1 MSDLNI
7 ILNSFKMFLLVS
19 LSEVV
24 YFYLRKLAIDILKT
38 HYKKLYKT
46 ILHKEFKNGL
56 ILLAH
61 FVNVFC
67 FLTI

>member
-1 MSDLNI
+1 
-7 ILNSFKMFLLVS
+7 MFLLVS

-61 FVNVFC
+61 FVNVLFFNDLNLKC
-67 FLTI
+67 QIELLFLC